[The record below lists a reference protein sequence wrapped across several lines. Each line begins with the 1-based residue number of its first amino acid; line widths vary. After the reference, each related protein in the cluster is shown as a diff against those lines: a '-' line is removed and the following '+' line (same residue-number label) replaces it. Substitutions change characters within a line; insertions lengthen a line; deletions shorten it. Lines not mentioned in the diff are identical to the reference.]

1 MTPPILRLFQSHF
14 NCSASFD
21 FPCKRQHQ
29 FVAPENVPWGFGPG
43 PRGVRTS
50 ARGALPWR
58 VPPTHGV
65 SVRASG
71 PLLPSADRSRPL
83 SQICACVCLSV
94 LLINFVLFWFIIVH
108 RLYRYVID
116 FLVCL
121 YSPVVLNLLSPVW
134 VF

>member
-1 MTPPILRLFQSHF
+1 MDNVNWYGTHTS
-14 NCSASFD
+14 S
-21 FPCKRQHQ
+21 KR
-29 FVAPENVPWGFGPG
+29 E
-43 PRGVRTS
+43 
-50 ARGALPWR
+50 
-58 VPPTHGV
+58 
-65 SVRASG
+65 
-71 PLLPSADRSRPL
+71 
-83 SQICACVCLSV
+83 LSV